1 LTLADIELHLLAHVV
16 GFDPTVESRVRVFGL
31 TPGAAVR
38 VMRRGWFRGAVLI
51 EVNGRT
57 LALGRSV
64 AEGIHVEPDL
74 AAGTSPGIRHHRA
87 RHGSPPGE

>member
-16 GFDPTVESRVRVFGL
+16 GYDPSVESRVRVFGL

-38 VMRRGWFRGAVLI
+38 VLRRGWFRGAVLI

-57 LALGRSV
+57 LALGRTV
-64 AEGIHVEPDL
+64 AEKVKVEPDL
-74 AAGTSPGIRHHRA
+74 SATAAPNGPRQPALPGQM
-87 RHGSPPGE
+87 PGE